1 MLSFPTL
8 TAAVLH
14 PHTPLAKSDYLLAV
28 TAIAILAIEF
38 TADNQ
43 QYAFHAYKHAF
54 TAQKKSH
61 DSKKYDPQQHWFG
74 ARLNWQPQDAERGF
88 CTKGLWAFSRHPN
101 FACEQAFWVCDFFKY
116 PFFKLR
122 LNEWTQVI
130 ITVFPILAPD
140 SPFFDTFSSFGF
152 GGRDLQDHVAHFGF
166 QFLPAVSLCL
176 LFWSSTIF
184 TESITASK
192 YPAYQAYQKRVAM
205 FSPIST
211 FLLRI
216 VRPLIFGEDEK
227 DLDRLIWNSEKM
239 E

>member
-1 MLSFPTL
+1 MPSLLRRKTTIRRNMTHVNIGLGRGSIGNLEMQNVAFVPRDCGHSQGTQTL
-8 TAAVLH
+8 PANKPFGCVI
-14 PHTPLAKSDYLLAV
+14 PL
-28 TAIAILAIEF
+28 
-38 TADNQ
+38 
-43 QYAFHAYKHAF
+43 
-54 TAQKKSH
+54 
-61 DSKKYDPQQHWFG
+61 
-74 ARLNWQPQDAERGF
+74 DALG
-88 CTKGLWAFSRHPN
+88 
-101 FACEQAFWVCDFFKY
+101 
-116 PFFKLR
+116 LR

-130 ITVFPILAPD
+130 ITAFPILSPD
-140 SPFFDTFSSFGF
+140 SQFIATFSSFGF
-152 GGRDLQDHVAHFGF
+152 GGHDLQDHLAHFGY
-166 QFLPAVSLCL
+166 QILPAVSLCL

-211 FLLRI
+211 LLLRI